1 MILVA
6 DAAKTV
12 DGQGRTMSTED
23 VWPAVQAL
31 AATWSGSP
39 LVQTFLARHPAHN
52 DSDDV
57 VTEALRNLQGGV
69 TVLTETPLLTSN
81 WEQVAQ
87 QVPSVQLNGEVRDY
101 LRTIAPLG
109 HLLELTV
116 GWVRS
121 RLPLYPA
128 IPVPQFSPRG
138 YRRSP
143 EYSLRLP
150 WSQQILQSNLQV
162 EPAPPSVAVTL
173 GLDSNEVLSTTRDV
187 VAAFTDSAEWHRY
200 ADLAAALTE
209 QDRSVLDDARHRVGV
224 LLNPSLVNTYEP
236 ARNERRN
243 QYRQQRVAEVIA
255 DLDGRP
261 KELADAFDAIDDLID
276 RALINIH
283 GQLVVRGDVPLIQPN
298 NLELDGPRA
307 SFEFDGDD
315 VFGLGESVRLDD
327 PLAIGAY
334 RIDSMGLS
342 FGQFEGL
349 KTSYSAQRLPATE
362 NAFQEG

>member
-1 MILVA
+1 MLIDKVM
-6 DAAKTV
+6 
-12 DGQGRTMSTED
+12 MSTEH
-23 VWPAVQAL
+23 VWPAVQTL

-69 TVLTETPLLTSN
+69 TVLTETPLWTST

-87 QVPSVQLNGEVRDY
+87 QVPSVQLTGEVRDY

-109 HLLELTV
+109 HAVESTV

-143 EYSLRLP
+143 EYSPRLP
-150 WSQQILQSNLQV
+150 WSQPTLQANLQT
-162 EPAPPSVAVTL
+162 EPAPPSVAVVL
-173 GLDSNEVLSTTRDV
+173 GLDSHEVLSTAEDV
-187 VAAFTDSAEWHRY
+187 VTAFADSAEWERY

-209 QDRSVLDDARHRVGV
+209 QDRNVLDDARHRVGV
-224 LLNPSLVNTYEP
+224 LLNPRLVTEYEP

-243 QYRQQRVAEVIA
+243 QYRRQRVAEVIA
-255 DLDGRP
+255 ELGGRP

-283 GQLVVRGDVPLIQPN
+283 GQLVVRGDVPLIQPI
-298 NLELDGPRA
+298 NLELDGPQA
-307 SFEFDGDD
+307 SFEYEGDQSFN
-315 VFGLGESVRLDD
+315 VGESVRLDD
-327 PLAIGAY
+327 PLAAGAY
-334 RIDSMGLS
+334 LIDGLS
-342 FGQFEGL
+342 CNFGQFEGL
-349 KTSYSAQRLPATE
+349 KMRYTAQRLPATE
-362 NAFQEG
+362 NAFQVS

>member
-1 MILVA
+1 
-6 DAAKTV
+6 
-12 DGQGRTMSTED
+12 MSTQD

-39 LVQTFLARHPAHN
+39 IVQTFLARHPAHN

-57 VTEALRNLQGGV
+57 VTEALRNLQGGA
-69 TVLTETPLLTSN
+69 TVLTETPLLTSA

-87 QVPSVQLNGEVRDY
+87 QVPSVQLTGEVRDY
-101 LRTIAPLG
+101 LRMIAPVG
-109 HLLELTV
+109 HAVESTV

-143 EYSLRLP
+143 EYSRRLP
-150 WSQQILQSNLQV
+150 WSQPILQANLQA
-162 EPAPPSVAVTL
+162 EPAPPSVAVML
-173 GLDSNEVLSTTRDV
+173 GLGNHEVLSTAHNV
-187 VAAFTDSAEWHRY
+187 VAAFADSAEWQRY
-200 ADLAAALTE
+200 ADLTAALTE
-209 QDRSVLDDARHRVGV
+209 QDRNVLDDARHRVGV
-224 LLNPSLVNTYEP
+224 LLNPRLVNEYEP

-255 DLDGRP
+255 ELDGRP
-261 KELADAFDAIDDLID
+261 KELAEAFDAIDDLID
-276 RALINIH
+276 HALINIH
-283 GQLVVRGDVPLIQPN
+283 GQLVVRGDVPLIQPI
-298 NLELDGPRA
+298 NLELDGPQA
-307 SFEFDGDD
+307 SFEFDGDES
-315 VFGLGESVRLDD
+315 FGVGESVRLDD

-334 RIDSMGLS
+334 RIDGMGFN

-349 KTSYSAQRLPATE
+349 KMSYTAQRLPAAE
-362 NAFQEG
+362 NAFQKS

>member
-1 MILVA
+1 
-6 DAAKTV
+6 
-12 DGQGRTMSTED
+12 MSTENL
-23 VWPAVQAL
+23 WPAVQTL

-39 LVQTFLARHPAHN
+39 LVKTFLARHPAHN

-69 TVLTETPLLTSN
+69 TVLTETPLWTST

-87 QVPSVQLNGEVRDY
+87 QLPSIQITGEVRDY

-109 HLLELTV
+109 HAVESTV
-116 GWVRS
+116 AWVRS

-143 EYSLRLP
+143 EYSRRLP
-150 WSQQILQSNLQV
+150 WSQPILQANLQA
-162 EPAPPSVAVTL
+162 EPAPPSVAIML
-173 GLDSNEVLSTTRDV
+173 GLDSHEVLSGAENV
-187 VAAFTDSAEWHRY
+187 VAMFTDSAEWQRY

-209 QDRSVLDDARHRVGV
+209 QDRRVLDDARNRVGV
-224 LLNPSLVNTYEP
+224 LLNPRLVNQYEA

-243 QYRQQRVAEVIA
+243 QYRRQRVAEVIA
-255 DLDGRP
+255 ELNGRP

-276 RALINIH
+276 RALVNVH
-283 GQLVVRGDVPLIQPN
+283 GQLVVRGDVPLIQPI
-298 NLELDGPRA
+298 NLELNGLQA
-307 SFEFDGDD
+307 SFEFDGDEA
-315 VFGLGESVRLDD
+315 FGVGESIRLDD
-327 PLAIGAY
+327 PLAMGVY
-334 RIDSMGLS
+334 LIDGMSFN

-349 KTSYSAQRLPATE
+349 KMRYTAQRLPATE
-362 NAFQEG
+362 NAFHLS

>member
-1 MILVA
+1 
-6 DAAKTV
+6 
-12 DGQGRTMSTED
+12 MSTED

-31 AATWSGSP
+31 ATTWSGSP
-39 LVQTFLARHPAHN
+39 LVRTFLARHPAHN

-87 QVPSVQLNGEVRDY
+87 QVPSVQLSGEVRAY

-109 HLLELTV
+109 HAVESTV

-150 WSQQILQSNLQV
+150 WSQQVLQANLQA
-162 EPAPPSVAVTL
+162 EPAPPSVAVML
-173 GLDSNEVLSTTRDV
+173 GLDSNEVLSTARDV
-187 VAAFTDSAEWHRY
+187 VAAFTDSAEWQRY

-209 QDRSVLDDARHRVGV
+209 QDRHVLDDARHRVGV
-224 LLNPSLVNTYEP
+224 LLNPRLVNAYEP

-243 QYRQQRVAEVIA
+243 QYRRQRVAEVIA
-255 DLDGRP
+255 ELNGRP

-276 RALINIH
+276 HALINIH
-283 GQLVVRGDVPLIQPN
+283 GQLVVRGDIPLIQPTN
-298 NLELDGPRA
+298 VALDGPQA
-307 SFEFDGDD
+307 SFEHEGDTPFN
-315 VFGLGESVRLDD
+315 VGESVRLDD
-327 PLAIGAY
+327 PLAAGAY
-334 RIDSMGLS
+334 LINGMSFN
-342 FGQFEGL
+342 FGQLEGL
-349 KTSYSAQRLPATE
+349 KTRCTAQRLPATE
-362 NAFQEG
+362 NAFQVS

>member
-1 MILVA
+1 
-6 DAAKTV
+6 
-12 DGQGRTMSTED
+12 MSTQD

-57 VTEALRNLQGGV
+57 VTEALRNLQGGAN
-69 TVLTETPLLTSN
+69 VLTETPLWTST

-87 QVPSVQLNGEVRDY
+87 QVPSVQLTAEVRDY
-101 LRTIAPLG
+101 LRTVAPLG
-109 HLLELTV
+109 HALELTV

-143 EYSLRLP
+143 EYSRRMP
-150 WSQQILQSNLQV
+150 WIQPILQANLQA
-162 EPAPPSVAVTL
+162 EPAPPSVAITL
-173 GLDSNEVLSTTRDV
+173 GLDSHEVLTTAQDV
-187 VAAFTDSAEWHRY
+187 VAAFTDSAEWERY

-209 QDRSVLDDARHRVGV
+209 QDRNVLDDARHRVGV
-224 LLNPSLVNTYEP
+224 LLNPRLVNEYEP

-243 QYRQQRVAEVIA
+243 QYRQRRVAEVIA
-255 DLDGRP
+255 ELEGRP

-283 GQLVVRGDVPLIQPN
+283 GQLVVRGDVPLILPI
-298 NLELDGPRA
+298 NLELDGSRA

-315 VFGLGESVRLDD
+315 PFGVGQSVRLDD
-327 PLAIGAY
+327 PLAVGAY
-334 RIDSMGLS
+334 RIDGMSFN

-349 KTSYSAQRLPATE
+349 RMSYSAQRLPATE
-362 NAFQEG
+362 NAFQGS

>member
-1 MILVA
+1 
-6 DAAKTV
+6 
-12 DGQGRTMSTED
+12 MSTED

-31 AATWSGSP
+31 AATWSSSP
-39 LVQTFLARHPAHN
+39 LVQTFLTRHPAHN

-69 TVLTETPLLTSN
+69 TVLTETPLWTST

-87 QVPSVQLNGEVRDY
+87 QVPSIQLTVEVRDY

-109 HLLELTV
+109 HAVESTV
-116 GWVRS
+116 EWVRS

-143 EYSLRLP
+143 EYSRRLP
-150 WSQQILQSNLQV
+150 WSQQILQANLQA
-162 EPAPPSVAVTL
+162 ESAPPSVAVIL
-173 GLDSNEVLSTTRDV
+173 GLDSSEVLSGAMHV
-187 VAAFTDSAEWHRY
+187 VAMFTDSAEWQRY

-209 QDRSVLDDARHRVGV
+209 QDRRVLDDARHRVGV
-224 LLNPSLVNTYEP
+224 LLNPRLVNEYEP

-243 QYRQQRVAEVIA
+243 QYRRQRVAEVIA
-255 DLDGRP
+255 ELNGRP

-276 RALINIH
+276 RALVNIH
-283 GQLVVRGDVPLIQPN
+283 GQLVVRGGVPLIPPI
-298 NLELDGPRA
+298 NLELDGLQA
-307 SFEFDGDD
+307 SFEFDGDE
-315 VFGLGESVRLDD
+315 VFGVGESVRLDD
-327 PLAIGAY
+327 PLAMGVY
-334 RIDSMGLS
+334 LIDGMSFN

-349 KTSYSAQRLPATE
+349 KMTYTAQRLPATE
-362 NAFQEG
+362 NALQVS